1 MKDLLLPN
9 TMQTLQEVIIGL
21 FFAILIGTSIA
32 ILMDVI
38 PLFRILINPL
48 LVISQ
53 TIPIV
58 VLAPLFIIW
67 FDMECYRK

>member
-1 MKDLLLPN
+1 
-9 TMQTLQEVIIGL
+9 MQTMQEVIIGL

-58 VLAPLFIIW
+58 VLTVGIYYLVL
-67 FDMECYRK
+67 DMECYRK